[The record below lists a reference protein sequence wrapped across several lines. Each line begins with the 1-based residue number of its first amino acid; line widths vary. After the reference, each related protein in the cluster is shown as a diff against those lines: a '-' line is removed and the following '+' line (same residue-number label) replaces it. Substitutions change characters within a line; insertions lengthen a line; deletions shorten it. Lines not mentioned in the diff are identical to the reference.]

1 MARWLLKSEPS
12 VWSFADQLAAGDKG
26 TSWNGVRN
34 HAAKLNLM
42 AMKVGEEAFFYHSNE
57 GKAIVGVVAVTR
69 PYYPDPT
76 DESGRFGMVDVAAV
90 GALAR
95 PVTLE
100 TIKADQRLAKMILV
114 VNSRLSV
121 QPVTADEWR
130 VVLALAND

>member
-1 MARWLLKSEPS
+1 
-12 VWSFADQLAAGDKG
+12 
-26 TSWNGVRN
+26 
-34 HAAKLNLM
+34 
-42 AMKVGEEAFFYHSNE
+42 
-57 GKAIVGVVAVTR
+57 
-69 PYYPDPT
+69 
-76 DESGRFGMVDVAAV
+76 MVDVAAV